1 MQNRT
6 FREQGESSRGTQ
18 GNNSIMEV
26 LNAIQKKMEERE
38 KEWNLQQEFR
48 EGVYKKKIKKKG
60 SAMGRRT
67 EKKRRT
73 DGIGSSVA
81 KRGLQ
86 ERNEGKRSRSSTET
100 QADS

>member
-1 MQNRT
+1 
-6 FREQGESSRGTQ
+6 
-18 GNNSIMEV
+18 
-26 LNAIQKKMEERE
+26 
-38 KEWNLQQEFR
+38 
-48 EGVYKKKIKKKG
+48 
-60 SAMGRRT
+60 MGRRT